1 MTQSILIT
9 GATGGLGQA
18 MAIKLAQQGY
28 DLALHFNSNI
38 KAADALLGQVK
49 TLGVQ
54 ARLLQ
59 FDVRDREQVKSML
72 EHDIQDH
79 GCYYGAICN
88 AGIIRDNAFPSL
100 TGEEWDAVVRTN
112 LDAFYNVLN
121 PVVMP
126 MVRTRKPARIVTI
139 ASVSGIMGNRG
150 QTNYSASKG
159 GLIAATKSLAIE
171 LAKRKITVNCV
182 APGIIETEMTD
193 DMDPAMIKNI
203 VPMKRAGKAAEVA
216 SLVNYLM
223 SEDAAYITRQVISIN
238 GGMC

>member
-28 DLALHFNSNI
+28 DLALHFNSNK
-38 KAADALLGQVK
+38 KAADALQDQVK

-59 FDVRDREQVKSML
+59 FDVRDRVQVKSIL
-72 EHDIQDH
+72 EQDIQDH

-193 DMDPAMIKNI
+193 EMDPAMIKDI